1 MYHWCALCNDANYV
15 RMRQVIRV
23 LDQYMGR
30 DRKGVGLVVSA
41 MLSHC
46 DSVDAPCYTDRH
58 AANSDESCVFMS
70 QQGQAST
77 GCERVLI

>member
-1 MYHWCALCNDANYV
+1 
-15 RMRQVIRV
+15 MRQVIRV

-46 DSVDAPCYTDRH
+46 DSADAPCYTDR
-58 AANSDESCVFMS
+58 
-70 QQGQAST
+70 
-77 GCERVLI
+77 